1 MISFIDLPN
10 LSDKELEELSESI
23 EEGTLTDAIL
33 NEKVRREKTENPD
46 S

>member
-1 MISFIDLPN
+1 MMDFINLPS
-10 LSDKELEELSESI
+10 LSDKELEELSDSI

-33 NEKVRREKTENPD
+33 NEKARREKVENSD